1 MDSNALYLSFSAID
15 DEILERSESAIV
27 TGRIPLRRRWSVVLI
42 AAILALFLMG
52 ASAVTIIFYGDS
64 VQSWLTYC
72 WKYITGEPMSDQH
85 TALIDHLSQEI
96 GLRETVDGVT
106 VTVDSAMVG
115 EKNIYILLRVEGVE
129 ISPKHHYSFEETL
142 LFLKEAAEQGANGA
156 GWSCEHIGMDRDGAA
171 LMLFRYSYTTRGPAP
186 ETKPPLQMT
195 LTLSNFAQDLHTN
208 RYQRLAE
215 GEWKFE
221 LLLTRGQIEAR
232 KLPDTQVMGI
242 EYTETFEKKEL
253 PILLTNMVLTNTDL
267 SFQYDRRGGDVD
279 LEIRLQQ
286 ICVVLKN
293 GQEISARSG
302 GGTGL
307 DKGEW
312 YCTYTWWI
320 PVALEEVAAV
330 KIGDVVIPAESF
342 CAFE

>member
-42 AAILALFLMG
+42 AALLALFLMG

-129 ISPKHHYSFEETL
+129 ISPKHYYSFEETL

-156 GWSCEHIGMDRDGAA
+156 GWSCEHIGMDRNGAA
-171 LMLFRYSYTTRGPAP
+171 LMLFR
-186 ETKPPLQMT
+186 
-195 LTLSNFAQDLHTN
+195 
-208 RYQRLAE
+208 
-215 GEWKFE
+215 
-221 LLLTRGQIEAR
+221 
-232 KLPDTQVMGI
+232 
-242 EYTETFEKKEL
+242 
-253 PILLTNMVLTNTDL
+253 
-267 SFQYDRRGGDVD
+267 
-279 LEIRLQQ
+279 
-286 ICVVLKN
+286 
-293 GQEISARSG
+293 
-302 GGTGL
+302 
-307 DKGEW
+307 
-312 YCTYTWWI
+312 
-320 PVALEEVAAV
+320 
-330 KIGDVVIPAESF
+330 
-342 CAFE
+342 

>member
-1 MDSNALYLSFSAID
+1 MDRNALFLSFSAID

-42 AAILALFLMG
+42 AALLALLLMG
-52 ASAVTIIFYGDS
+52 ASAVALLHIDS

-72 WKYITGEPMSDQH
+72 WKYVAGEPMSDQH

-115 EKNIYILLRVEGVE
+115 EKNIYILLRVDGVE
-129 ISPKHHYSFEETL
+129 ISPKHHYSFEETQ
-142 LFLKEAAEQGANGA
+142 LFLKEAAEQGASGA
-156 GWSCEHIGMDRDGAA
+156 GWSCDHIGMDRDGAA
-171 LMLFRYSYTTRGPAP
+171 LLLFRYSYSTRGPAP
-186 ETKPPLQMT
+186 ETKPPLQIT
-195 LTLSNFAQDLHTN
+195 LTLSNFAQDLYGN

-215 GEWKFE
+215 GEWKFD
-221 LLLTRGQIEAR
+221 LLLTRGQIDVK
-232 KLPDTQVMGI
+232 KLPDTQVMGVD
-242 EYTETFEKKEL
+242 YSKKGWKKET

-267 SFQYDRRGGDVD
+267 SFQYDRRGGDVN
-279 LEIRLQQ
+279 LEIRLQR

-293 GQEISARSG
+293 GQQISAGSG
-302 GGTGL
+302 GETGL
-307 DKGEW
+307 DSGEW

-320 PVALEEVAAV
+320 PVPLEEVVAV
-330 KIGDVVIPAESF
+330 RIGDVVIPVE
-342 CAFE
+342 